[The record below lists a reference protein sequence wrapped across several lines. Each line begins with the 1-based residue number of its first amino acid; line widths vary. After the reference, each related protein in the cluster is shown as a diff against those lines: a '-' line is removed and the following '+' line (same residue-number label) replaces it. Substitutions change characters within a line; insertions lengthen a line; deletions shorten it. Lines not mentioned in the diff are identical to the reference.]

1 MTVKPYAR
9 LTTHRLLKPTLLLLM
24 LFAVACAPA
33 VDDTAN
39 RVVTVNVVE
48 DTTTESTEATETAPD
63 EAQNEDEVEREPET
77 AAAEPEESEAITS
90 ETDGSET
97 EMAES
102 DADTGDDD
110 GESETEAM
118 VETDVSDQMNRRSN
132 AEILTTDDRSP
143 QLQSLTTAWN
153 TDWALRTI
161 STDEILSGGPP
172 RDGIPPIDNPTFET
186 PESAAAWLQ
195 GNEPVISVEINGEA
209 RAYPLQ
215 IMTWHEIVNDELG
228 GTPILVTFCPLCNS
242 AIVFDRHVDGEIF
255 DFGTSGLLRNSDLI
269 MYDRQTE
276 SLWQQ
281 FIGEG
286 IVGEKAAVRLNF
298 IPSLLISFDDFVAQH
313 PDGEILSVDTGFN
326 RQYGRN
332 PYAGYDTIGSNPFL
346 FDGVIDGRLAA
357 TERVITIAAEDIGI
371 DVAYPLSVLTEAG
384 VINDTQG
391 ETDIAVFHDP
401 GTSSALG
408 ASQISEGDDVGAAG
422 VYSPIVNG
430 ETLSFEKADNQIID
444 SQTGSVWNIH
454 GVATDGELAGTQ
466 LEPII
471 HANHFWFAWAAFK
484 PETIIYEG

>member
-1 MTVKPYAR
+1 MTAKPYAR
-9 LTTHRLLKPTLLLLM
+9 LNTRRLLKPTLLLLM

-33 VDDTAN
+33 VDETAN

-48 DTTTESTEATETAPD
+48 DTTTATAEATEPAQRD
-63 EAQNEDEVEREPET
+63 EAEQESE
-77 AAAEPEESEAITS
+77 AATAEPEENEAITS
-90 ETDGSET
+90 EVVESET

-102 DADTGDDD
+102 HSEGSEDS
-110 GESETEAM
+110 ENETEAM
-118 VETDVSDQMNRRSN
+118 VETDDTDQMNRRSN

-143 QLQSLTTAWN
+143 QLQSLTAAWN

-172 RDGIPPIDNPTFET
+172 RDGIPPIDDPTFET
-186 PESAAAWLQ
+186 PESAATWLQ

-313 PDGEILSVDTGFN
+313 PDGEILSIDTGFN

-346 FDGVIDGRLAA
+346 FDGVVDGRLAA

-430 ETLSFEKADNQIID
+430 ETFIL
-444 SQTGSVWNIH
+444 
-454 GVATDGELAGTQ
+454 
-466 LEPII
+466 
-471 HANHFWFAWAAFK
+471 
-484 PETIIYEG
+484 

>member
-1 MTVKPYAR
+1 MSNKRYAPQKKGQ
-9 LTTHRLLKPTLLLLM
+9 LLIPILLLLM
-24 LFAVACAPA
+24 VLTAACAPTIEE
-33 VDDTAN
+33 VEE
-39 RVVTVNVVE
+39 VTEVATEVLATEVVE
-48 DTTTESTEATETAPD
+48 ESTATPVETSEPTQD
-63 EAQNEDEVEREPET
+63 EMETDVETEM
-77 AAAEPEESEAITS
+77 AEPEESEAISS
-90 ETDGSET
+90 EAEDSET

-102 DADTGDDD
+102 DSDMAE
-110 GESETEAM
+110 ESEVEAEAM
-118 VETDVSDQMNRRSN
+118 LETDDNEQMNRRSH
-132 AEILTTDDRSP
+132 AEISTTDDRSP
-143 QLQSLTTAWN
+143 QLQSLTADWN

-186 PESAAAWLQ
+186 PESAAEWLQ

-286 IVGEKAAVRLNF
+286 IVGEKAAVRLEF

-346 FDGVIDGRLAA
+346 FNGVVDGRLAA
-357 TERVITIAAEDIGI
+357 TERVITVAAEDIGI
-371 DVAYPLSVLTEAG
+371 DVAYPLSVLTAAG
-384 VINDTQG
+384 VINDRQG

-422 VYSPIVNG
+422 VYSPLVNG
-430 ETLSFEKADNQIID
+430 ETLSFEKADDQIVD

-454 GVATDGELAGTQ
+454 GVAIDGELAGTQ

-484 PETIIYEG
+484 PDTIIYEG